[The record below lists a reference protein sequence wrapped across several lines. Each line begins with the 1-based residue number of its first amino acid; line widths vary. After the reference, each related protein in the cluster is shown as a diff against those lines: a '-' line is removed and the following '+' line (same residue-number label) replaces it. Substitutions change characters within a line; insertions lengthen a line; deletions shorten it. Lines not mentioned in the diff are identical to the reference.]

1 MMRECLKSISDER
14 GTALITALL
23 LMASLTAIGVFSTN
37 VTTVN
42 QEITGN
48 LKASKRAFYLA
59 EAGMHHAK
67 IFLSQNK
74 GNWNAYGN
82 ATPQTL
88 LPATQLATVGTYT
101 VTIQDAGGGGR
112 RVRSIGNTSSN
123 AMTVLES
130 LMRIGS
136 FNPGNAITVGGNL
149 TLSGNPT
156 IEGTNGGVHA
166 NGNLSIS
173 GSVYI
178 SENATATGTYSQ
190 SGSPTIGA
198 TAAGSQPQ
206 VTIPAVDPTVF
217 AASTDYRLAADGNV
231 YDKNGV
237 AQPLDEKKHD
247 WNGWNFSSGTWNLSG
262 NTTINATLYIEGNAS
277 ISGSPGS
284 ATSPWIATIIATGSI
299 QLSGS
304 PVMRP
309 PTQTDPGNLYRS
321 GTENLLFVA
330 GQDVQITGTPNQVLQ
345 GIIAAHEQVSLSGN
359 SQVTGFIIADD
370 ASNKGTVVVND
381 AVQGNIDLTYNGG
394 ISNPF
399 PGDVEI
405 LTWQQL

>member
-1 MMRECLKSISDER
+1 MMRDCLKAMSDER

-23 LMASLTAIGVFSTN
+23 IMASLTAIGVFSTN

-42 QEITGN
+42 QEIAGN
-48 LKASKRAFYLA
+48 LRASKQAVYLA
-59 EAGMHHAK
+59 EAGIHHAK
-67 IFLSQNK
+67 RFLSQNK
-74 GNWNAYGN
+74 GNWAAYGN
-82 ATPQTL
+82 ANPQTL

-112 RVRSIGNTSSN
+112 RVRATGNTSSN

-130 LMRIGS
+130 LMRIGP

-156 IEGTNGGVHA
+156 IVGTNGGVHA

-173 GSVYI
+173 GSVFI
-178 SENATATGTYSQ
+178 SQNATATGTYSQ

-198 TAAGSQPQ
+198 TAAGGQPQ
-206 VTIPAVDPTVF
+206 ATIPVVDPTAF
-217 AASTDYRLAADGNV
+217 AASKDYRLAADGNV
-231 YDKNGV
+231 YDTNGV
-237 AQPLDEKKHD
+237 VQPLDNKNE

-299 QLSGS
+299 QLSGT

-309 PTQTDPGNLYRS
+309 PTQTDPGNLYHS
-321 GTENLLFVA
+321 GTENLLFIA
-330 GQDVQITGTPNQVLQ
+330 GQDVKITGTPNQVLQ
-345 GIIAAHEQVSLSGN
+345 GIIAAHEQISLSGN
-359 SQVTGFIIADD
+359 SQLRGFIIAED
-370 ASNKGTVVVND
+370 ASNKGTLVAND
-381 AVQGNIDLTYNGG
+381 DVQGNIDLTYNGG
-394 ISNPF
+394 INNPF